1 MNTELATSIRY
12 LKGVGDTRAKILGKL
27 NIFCYRDLLEHY
39 PTRYEDR
46 GQVSAIRHLQAGT
59 VLAVA
64 ARITAVEGR
73 KVRVGLHITT
83 VRVTDTSGTMNLIWF
98 NQQFREK
105 QFQTGLMI
113 SAYGKIERNNF
124 GVSMTNPDYEVF
136 DSSDA
141 LQSMGVVPIYRLTE
155 GITGKA
161 IRSLLNTLLNTIS
174 IQSALPSQLVSMLG
188 LTDYSEAV
196 QTIHQPAAMA
206 QIAVARTRLV
216 FEEFI
221 ALQSCILMHRLR
233 NQAQKA
239 VSKFLNHSKTERF
252 IEMLPFQLTNAQ
264 RDVWQEI
271 KSDLQGNCPMELLVQ
286 GDVGSGKT
294 VISALALIN
303 AVENGY
309 QATLMAPTEVLATQ
323 HFMYLQNYFLQLA
336 INITLLTGKSK
347 RKPAALE
354 AIAAGTIDVVI
365 GTHAVIQEK
374 VEFAKLGLVVTD
386 EQHRFGVEQRE
397 RLKAKGANPHMLVMT
412 ATPIPRTLALTV
424 FGDMDISTIKELPGG
439 RKPVKTYLRDAGKR
453 QAVYD
458 FALGQCKSGRQVFVV
473 CPLIEESEKLQA
485 QSAITLYNEL
495 SKTIFRE
502 RSCVLLHGQM
512 KQSEKEIAMQQFA
525 SGAADV
531 MVATTVIEVG
541 IDVPNAA
548 VMIIEGADRFGLS
561 QLHQLRGRVGRDK
574 YQSYCI
580 LLSQNTNP
588 ETIRRL
594 SAFTACNDGFEIS
607 ELDLQFRGV
616 GQVFGL
622 RQHGLSD
629 FKIGDFIADYPL
641 MLQAKTAVASCLELP
656 DGEQLLL
663 DYLKQH
669 FTVTPELLNN

>member
-1 MNTELATSIRY
+1 M
-12 LKGVGDTRAKILGKL
+12 
-27 NIFCYRDLLEHY
+27 
-39 PTRYEDR
+39 
-46 GQVSAIRHLQAGT
+46 
-59 VLAVA
+59 
-64 ARITAVEGR
+64 
-73 KVRVGLHITT
+73 
-83 VRVTDTSGTMNLIWF
+83 
-98 NQQFREK
+98 
-105 QFQTGLMI
+105 
-113 SAYGKIERNNF
+113 
-124 GVSMTNPDYEVF
+124 
-136 DSSDA
+136 
-141 LQSMGVVPIYRLTE
+141 
-155 GITGKA
+155 
-161 IRSLLNTLLNTIS
+161 
-174 IQSALPSQLVSMLG
+174 
-188 LTDYSEAV
+188 
-196 QTIHQPAAMA
+196 
-206 QIAVARTRLV
+206 
-216 FEEFI
+216 
-221 ALQSCILMHRLR
+221 
-233 NQAQKA
+233 
-239 VSKFLNHSKTERF
+239 
-252 IEMLPFQLTNAQ
+252 
-264 RDVWQEI
+264 
-271 KSDLQGNCPMELLVQ
+271 
-286 GDVGSGKT
+286 
-294 VISALALIN
+294 
-303 AVENGY
+303 
-309 QATLMAPTEVLATQ
+309 
-323 HFMYLQNYFLQLA
+323 
-336 INITLLTGKSK
+336 
-347 RKPAALE
+347 
-354 AIAAGTIDVVI
+354 VI

-616 GQVFGL
+616 GQFFGL